1 MEKENL
7 PFETIEV
14 DKTSGDAKIVLK
26 EELEQLIDEILGVND
41 G

>member
-1 MEKENL
+1 MEQDNL

-14 DKTSGDAKIVLK
+14 DKTSGNAKIVLK
-26 EELEQLIDEILGVND
+26 LELEQLIDEILGTTD